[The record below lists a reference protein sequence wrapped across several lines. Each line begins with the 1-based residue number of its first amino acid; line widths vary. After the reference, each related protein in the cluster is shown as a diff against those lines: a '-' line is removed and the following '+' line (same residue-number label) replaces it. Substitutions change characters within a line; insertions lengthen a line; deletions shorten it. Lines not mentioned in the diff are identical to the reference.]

1 MNISGS
7 DRTNTGFFFL
17 LSDMRSTDRSN
28 YDLNQFPRVLSIIFY
43 IIDRNRNISRSFFQY
58 FGVSIKPVFRR
69 YKTKNGAK
77 TQINGYASFLFVFQL
92 SNNW

>member
-1 MNISGS
+1 MFKVEIKFSYGRNVKLLISYKLILRIQNG
-7 DRTNTGFFFL
+7 L
-17 LSDMRSTDRSN
+17 
-28 YDLNQFPRVLSIIFY
+28 VII
-43 IIDRNRNISRSFFQY
+43 
-58 FGVSIKPVFRR
+58 PVFRR

>member
-1 MNISGS
+1 MKKRGRKTHSAGGGKQMQG
-7 DRTNTGFFFL
+7 RCL
-17 LSDMRSTDRSN
+17 LLLARANKRALTMCGGCCM
-28 YDLNQFPRVLSIIFY
+28 L
-43 IIDRNRNISRSFFQY
+43 
-58 FGVSIKPVFRR
+58 PVFRR

>member
-1 MNISGS
+1 MVLTSKHGDALS
-7 DRTNTGFFFL
+7 LPKQDKKEKSMREGVTNNGFGRFL
-17 LSDMRSTDRSN
+17 KKV
-28 YDLNQFPRVLSIIFY
+28 VL
-43 IIDRNRNISRSFFQY
+43 
-58 FGVSIKPVFRR
+58 PVFRR